1 MRSSENGQE
10 IKSKKESMQVTEKLS
25 EKKRNIIMK
34 ETLKWTRNVQEEFE
48 DRNEVKSIKWT
59 MKYLK
64 TRREER
70 KTKK

>member
-34 ETLKWTRNVQEEFE
+34 ETLKWTRNIQEEFE